1 MPGLKVKDIMTRSFI
16 CVDAASLLEKIK
28 SQVRDGD
35 WEAIILLADNG
46 EIKGIVSGALIL
58 NSQAV
63 GSKASDIF
71 PWVNPISLSEEE
83 GIGNILPLLQEKK
96 GGALV
101 KGAEGKITGV
111 IPRDTLVS
119 KIIGGWQKSQ
129 ALLETLL
136 QYAGEAICVI
146 NEREDVEYWNPR
158 AEVLYGIR
166 EQDILGRPVGSFF
179 TNLLVSRSLRDRKVF
194 RDLYHQPR
202 EGAHVLITSAPVP
215 VGDSIIGSI
224 SLERDIADIVYF
236 NEELSR
242 TGFKMGLLKKEI
254 NRLSKKDPFSR
265 IYGHSTIIKKTISI
279 AKKYAAT
286 DTTVLITGES
296 GTGKELFAQAIHD
309 ESNRS
314 QRPFVAVNCSAIPN
328 TLFESEIFGYEG
340 GAFTGAFK
348 EGKPG
353 KFELADGGTLFLDEV
368 GELDPSVQVKLLRVL
383 QEKILY
389 RVGGTRPIKF
399 NVRVIAATNRNLE
412 KMVDEGRFREDL
424 FYRLNVI
431 TLSLPPLRDRREDM
445 PELAYLLAQ
454 ELADHHGRKI
464 VEFDPKVMVA
474 FMGYHWPGNVRE
486 LRNVLERMVI
496 LAEDEVIRHE
506 SLPEFLRI
514 KTPSGMIDGYR
525 GSIKLTEVTHQA
537 ERQMIMEAL
546 EKSNNNKLKAAKIL
560 GIPRSSLYYKMKTLG
575 IMSEN

>member
-1 MPGLKVKDIMTRSFI
+1 MPGLKVKNIMTRSFI
-16 CVDAASLLEKIK
+16 QVAGETLLEEIQ
-28 SQVRDGD
+28 SQVRDGQ
-35 WEAIILLADNG
+35 WEAVILLAGNG
-46 EIKGIVSGALIL
+46 AIKGVVSGDRIL
-58 NSQAV
+58 DSRAV

-71 PWVNPISLSEEE
+71 LRADPVSLSEEE
-83 GIGNILPLLQEKK
+83 NISNILPLLREGK
-96 GGALV
+96 GGFLV
-101 KGAEGKITGV
+101 KGAEGEITGV
-111 IPRDTLVS
+111 IPRDNLVG
-119 KIIGGWQKSQ
+119 KLIGGWQKSQ
-129 ALLETLL
+129 ALLDTLL
-136 QYAGEAICVI
+136 EYASEAVCVI
-146 NEREDVEYWNPR
+146 NQREDVEYWNPR

-166 EQDILGRPVGSFF
+166 QENILGRPIGSFF
-179 TNLLVSRSLRDRKVF
+179 TNLLVSRSLRDNKTF

-215 VGDSIIGSI
+215 VGEKIIGSV

-236 NEELSR
+236 NEELSK

-254 NRLSKKDPFSR
+254 NRLSKKDPFSK

-328 TLFESEIFGYEG
+328 TLFESEIFGYAG

-389 RVGGTRPIKF
+389 RVGGTRPIKY
-399 NVRVIAATNRNLE
+399 NVRVITATNRNLE
-412 KMVDEGRFREDL
+412 KLVDEGRFREDL

-474 FMGYHWPGNVRE
+474 FMSYHWPGNVRE

-496 LAEDEVIRHE
+496 LAEDEVIRYE
-506 SLPEFLRI
+506 SLPQLLKI
-514 KTPSGMIDGYR
+514 KTPSGMIDVCR
-525 GSIKLTEVTHQA
+525 GGVRLTEVTHQA

-560 GIPRSSLYYKMKTLG
+560 GIPRSSLYYKMKILG